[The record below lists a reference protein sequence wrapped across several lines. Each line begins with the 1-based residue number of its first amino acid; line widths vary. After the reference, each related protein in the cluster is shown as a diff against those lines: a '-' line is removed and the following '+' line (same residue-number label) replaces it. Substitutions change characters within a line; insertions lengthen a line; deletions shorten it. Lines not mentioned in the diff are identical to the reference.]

1 MQAVLSTTLTR
12 GITRGARG
20 AQFHGH
26 PVTMGAPNDYR
37 VVEKSQALS
46 SIHYIYF
53 QKISGS
59 NVGAP
64 NLLLA
69 PVAI

>member
-1 MQAVLSTTLTR
+1 ML
-12 GITRGARG
+12 
-20 AQFHGH
+20 
-26 PVTMGAPNDYR
+26 
-37 VVEKSQALS
+37 QALS

-53 QKISGS
+53 QNISGW

-69 PVAI
+69 PDAI